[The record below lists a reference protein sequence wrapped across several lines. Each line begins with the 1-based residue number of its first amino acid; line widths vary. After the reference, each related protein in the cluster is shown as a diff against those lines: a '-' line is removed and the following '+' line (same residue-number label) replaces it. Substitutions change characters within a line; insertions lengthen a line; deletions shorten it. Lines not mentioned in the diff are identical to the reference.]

1 MPLSIVEIFGRT
13 LNSPNLPV
21 SIRSRECPFAP
32 GLCTK
37 NFNDGMP
44 SGVCTLVATQDR
56 TPVICCPKRLYA
68 NTYEVLRRVAESA
81 FGTEAEFGGN
91 PRRTGAAKVVL
102 IFGKGHGGEL
112 QMVYQTKSFSVDW
125 ILAVADRQGN
135 LVEFVPVEVQTI
147 DTTGSYRW
155 QSWDIQ
161 SKHESPVIH
170 NYPQPPLK
178 DSGFNWENVNKRIL
192 PQLIT
197 KGNIVRREPLCRHGL
212 YFVCPTPVFRRIR
225 ERLAGDYLSYQPQPG
240 AITFHN
246 YGLQMDSDA
255 DPKPIILEGQST
267 TTIDQLALA
276 LTAPRDLPEAGLYGA
291 VIQRAVNERFAEAL

>member
-13 LNSPNLPV
+13 LNSPNLSSSV
-21 SIRSRECPFAP
+21 RGRECPFVP
-32 GLCTK
+32 GVCTK
-37 NFNDGMP
+37 NFPDGMP
-44 SGVCTLVATQDR
+44 SGVCTLVATKDP
-56 TPVICCPKRLYA
+56 TPVFCCPKRLYA
-68 NTYEVLRRVAESA
+68 NSYEILRRVAATA
-81 FGTEAEFGGN
+81 FGPDAEFAGN
-91 PRRTGAAKVVL
+91 PSQTNSAKIVL
-102 IFGKGHGGEL
+102 VFGKGVGGEL
-112 QMVYQTKSFSVDW
+112 QMLYQTKNFSVDW
-125 ILAVADRQGN
+125 VLAVADRQGK
-135 LVEFVPVEVQTI
+135 LIEFVPVEVQTI

-161 SKHESPVIH
+161 SRNGSPMIHE
-170 NYPQPPLK
+170 YRQPPLK
-178 DSGFNWENVNKRIL
+178 NSGFNWENVNKRIL

-212 YFVCPTPVFRRIR
+212 FFVCPTPVFRRIQ

-246 YGLQMDSDA
+246 YGLQVDSHL
-255 DPKPIILEGQST
+255 DPKPIVLEGQST

-291 VIQRAVNERFAEAL
+291 VIQRAVRERFAQL